1 MKILIIEKVY
11 RKLAF
16 FVLAFVL
23 LLTSSCNYLEV
34 KPKEVTKDK
43 DFLQNFWDADFMMR
57 GVYQGLQNIVEPTF
71 ILGEV
76 RADWVTPGTGKSTD
90 IQELSEHK
98 VTANNKYTDWSPYYD
113 LINRANY
120 AIKNLQR
127 VPMDSTYFNAKTKR
141 QLTAEAKFL
150 RSLAYFHLVRNFKD
164 VPYFTESVDDLSK
177 VKYLPATSG
186 DVILDHL
193 ETDLKEAY
201 LNTDKVILVL
211 NTFDIGYRDSN
222 EQTRMRATKGTVAA
236 LLAHVYCWR
245 NKYQDSWNT
254 LLRMEIDAE
263 GATHW
268 SNWGALGGAD
278 WFSFFTTPVVFQEF
292 LLDIG
297 FRYDSRENN
306 PLMKI
311 TSNDPKSGGQYLVAP
326 SLNAMKTYHPN
337 YPAYTTVL
345 ATDDVNRG
353 FGRSFAGSAPFYNR
367 LGSAPVIWKWLGTGV
382 VNPANINVP
391 PSVRPPYESDALF
404 RIFRVADTWLL
415 RGEVL
420 NRLNRKAEAISHLN
434 NMRGRAGRP
443 NTTVTTASTTDEI
456 EDAILQERGLE
467 LGFEGYRWYD
477 LIRMANHRGGSPKV
491 IIDAVKRRA
500 PVEMHAYLETRLSD
514 PAHWYLPYNANELR
528 LNPSLKQKVY

>member
-1 MKILIIEKVY
+1 MKILLIEKIG
-11 RKLAF
+11 RKLTLLALAG
-16 FVLAFVL
+16 VLFCTV
-23 LLTSSCNYLEV
+23 SCEHLEV
-34 KPKEVTKDK
+34 QPKEFTKDK
-43 DFLQNFWDADFMMR
+43 DFLKNFWDADFMMR

-71 ILGEV
+71 VLGEV
-76 RADWVTPGTGKSTD
+76 RADWVTPGTGKSKD
-90 IQELSEHK
+90 IQELAEHK
-98 VTANNKYTDWSPYYD
+98 VTPNNRYTDWTVYYD

-150 RSLAYFHLVRNFKD
+150 RCLAYFHLVRNFKD
-164 VPYFTESVDDLSK
+164 VPFFTESVDDLSK
-177 VKYLPATSG
+177 VQYLGATSG
-186 DVILDHL
+186 DKILDHL
-193 ETDLKEAY
+193 ETELQEAY
-201 LNTDKVILVL
+201 ANTDKVILVL

-245 NKYQDSWNT
+245 NKYQESWNT
-254 LLRMEIDAE
+254 LVRMEIDAE

-268 SNWGALGGAD
+268 TNWGAFGNAD
-278 WFSFFTTPVVFQEF
+278 WFSFFTTPVVFAEY
-292 LLDIG
+292 LLDIA
-297 FRYDSRENN
+297 FRYDTRENN

-311 TSNDPKSGGQYLVAP
+311 ISNDPKSGGSYLVAP
-326 SLNAMKTYHPN
+326 SLNAIKSYHPN
-337 YPAYTTVL
+337 YPAYTTAL
-345 ATDDVNRG
+345 ATDDVHRG
-353 FGRSFAGSAPFYNR
+353 FGRSFAGSAPYYNR

-382 VNPANINVP
+382 VNPASIDVP
-391 PSVRPPYESDALF
+391 PSVRAPYESDAFF

-443 NTTVTTASTTDEI
+443 NSTVTVSSTTEEI
-456 EDAILQERGLE
+456 ENAILQERGLE

-477 LIRMANHRGGSPKV
+477 LIRIANHRGGSPQV
-491 IIDAVKRRA
+491 IIEAVKRRA
-500 PVEMHAYLETRLSD
+500 PEAMHAHLESWLSN
-514 PAHWYLPYNANELR
+514 PAHWYLPYNANEIR
-528 LNPSLKQKVY
+528 LNPNLQQKSY

>member
-1 MKILIIEKVY
+1 MKILTIKKIGK
-11 RKLAF
+11 KFALCSSAI
-16 FVLAFVL
+16 AL
-23 LLTSSCNYLEV
+23 LLITSCEHLEV
-34 KPKEVTKDK
+34 KPKEFTKDK
-43 DFLQNFWDADFMMR
+43 DFLKNFWDADFMMR

-76 RADWVTPGTGKSTD
+76 RGDWVTPGTGNSKD
-90 IQELSEHK
+90 ILELSEHK
-98 VTANNKYTDWSPYYD
+98 VTSNNKYTDWSPYYD

-120 AIKNLQR
+120 AITNLQR

-150 RSLAYFHLVRNFKD
+150 RGLAYFHLVRNFKD
-164 VPYFTESVDDLSK
+164 VPFFTESVDDLSK
-177 VKYLPATSG
+177 VQYLAPTSG
-186 DVILDHL
+186 EKILDFIEIEL
-193 ETDLKEAY
+193 QQAY
-201 LNTDKVILVL
+201 TNTDKVILVL

-236 LLAHVYCWR
+236 LLAHVFCWR
-245 NKYQDSWNT
+245 NKYQESWNT
-254 LLRMEIDAE
+254 LVKMEIDAE

-268 SNWGALGGAD
+268 NDWGAFGNAD
-278 WFSFFTTPVVFQEF
+278 WFSFFTTPVVFQQF
-292 LLDIG
+292 LLDVA

-345 ATDDVNRG
+345 ANDDVNRG

-391 PSVRPPYESDALF
+391 PSVRAPYESDALF
-404 RIFRVADTWLL
+404 RISRVADVWLM

-420 NRLNRKAEAISHLN
+420 NRLGRKSEAIGHLN
-434 NMRGRAGRP
+434 NIRGRAGRP
-443 NTTVTTASTTDEI
+443 NSLVTTASTTEEI

-477 LIRMANHRGGSPKV
+477 LMRMATHRGSPKV
-491 IIDAVKRRA
+491 LIDAVKRRA
-500 PVEMHAYLETRLSD
+500 PVASHAYLEGWLSS
-514 PAHWYLPYNANELR
+514 PAHWYLPYNSNEIR
-528 LNPSLKQKVY
+528 LNPNLQPKG

>member
-1 MKILIIEKVY
+1 MKIFLIGQIGK
-11 RKLAF
+11 KLTLF
-16 FVLAFVL
+16 SLAITL
-23 LLTSSCNYLEV
+23 LLATACEHLEV
-34 KPKEVTKDK
+34 KPKEFTKDK
-43 DFLQNFWDADFMMR
+43 DFLKNFWDADFMMR

-76 RADWVTPGTGKSTD
+76 RADWVTPGTGISKD
-90 IQELSEHK
+90 IQELAEHK

-120 AIKNLQR
+120 AITNLQR

-150 RSLAYFHLVRNFKD
+150 RCLAYFHLVRNFKD
-164 VPYFTESVDDLSK
+164 VPFFTESVDDLSK
-177 VKYLPATSG
+177 VQYLSATSG
-186 DVILDHL
+186 DKILDFIEIEL
-193 ETDLKEAY
+193 QQAY
-201 LNTDKVILVL
+201 INTDKVILVL

-236 LLAHVYCWR
+236 LLAHVYNWR
-245 NKYQDSWNT
+245 NKYQESWNT
-254 LLRMEIDAE
+254 LVKMEIDAE

-268 SNWGALGGAD
+268 TNWGAFGNAD

-292 LLDIG
+292 LLDVA

-311 TSNDPKSGGQYLVAP
+311 TSNDPKSGGLYLVAP

-345 ATDDVNRG
+345 ATDDVHRG

-367 LGSAPVIWKWLGTGV
+367 LGSSPVIWKWLGTGV

-391 PSVRPPYESDALF
+391 PSVRAPYESDALF
-404 RIFRVADTWLL
+404 RMFRVADTWLL

-420 NRLNRKAEAISHLN
+420 NRLNRKVEAIAHLN

-443 NTTVTTASTTDEI
+443 NSLVTVASTTDEI

-477 LIRMANHRGGSPKV
+477 LMRMANHRNSPKV
-491 IIDAVKRRA
+491 LIDAVKRRA
-500 PVEMHAYLETRLSD
+500 PVSMHTYLEGWLSNS
-514 PAHWYLPYNANELR
+514 AHWYLPYNANEIR
-528 LNPSLKQKVY
+528 LNPNLKPKG